1 MALENLKPSQLKAAA
16 LLAAGTS
23 CKNTAKQCEVT
34 PETISHWKR
43 NSDFVA
49 HLNQLKKDAV
59 ECARERLRNLNA
71 DAVGVL
77 EGLLES
83 SSDSIRLQAARYI
96 LDAMLVDP
104 KRAKEGIG
112 STDPTL
118 VRMSLLDFT

>member
-1 MALENLKPSQLKAAA
+1 
-16 LLAAGTS
+16 
-23 CKNTAKQCEVT
+23 VT

-49 HLNQLKKDAV
+49 YLNQLKMDAV

-71 DAVGVL
+71 EAVGVL

-83 SSDSIRLQAARYI
+83 SSDSIRLQAARYV

-112 STDPTL
+112 PTDPWL
-118 VRMSLLDFT
+118 ASLCELGVT

>member
-1 MALENLKPSQLKAAA
+1 MGLENLKPIQLKAAA

-23 CKNTAKQCEVT
+23 CKDAAKQCEVT

-83 SSDSIRLQAARYI
+83 PSDSIRLQAARYV

-112 STDPTL
+112 PTDRTL
-118 VRMSLLDFT
+118 VEFSLFDSV